1 MSRLFIGLLLVVV
14 TACARPPQV
23 TWTELPTVEFLLTSL
38 ADTTGQV
45 HSLDSTAK
53 VSMTVKGKF
62 FSSQQFLLVEKP
74 DRLRADVLT
83 GFGQLILQLT
93 ADGQELSVFMH
104 TTVPG
109 RFLRGPATAE
119 NLARFTRVP
128 LATEDMVRLLLY
140 EPPLITYQQAEVSA
154 EGNTLLLRLN
164 NQKFRQELLFDRY
177 LRFVGCRYFSQEGIF
192 LEVLYDKFNERDAF
206 PQKIQIK
213 LAEEDTKVVFKFSD
227 LQTNVRIEP
236 ERFTLE
242 IPAQITVEPIL

>member
-1 MSRLFIGLLLVVV
+1 MSRLFIILVLFVS
-14 TACARPPQV
+14 ACARPPQV
-23 TWTELPTVEFLLTSL
+23 TWTELPTVEFLLTRL

-45 HSLDSTAK
+45 HSLDGTAK

-93 ADGQELSVFMH
+93 ADGKELSVFMH
-104 TTVPG
+104 TTVPS

-140 EPPLITYQQAEVSA
+140 EPPLITYQQAEVVA
-154 EGNTLLLRLN
+154 EENTLLLRLN
-164 NQKFRQELLFDRY
+164 NQKIRQELLFDRH

-192 LEVLYDKFNERDAF
+192 LEVLYDKFNEEDVF
-206 PQKIQIK
+206 PRKIQLT
-213 LAEEDTKVVFKFSD
+213 LAEGDTRVVFKFSA
-227 LQTNVRIEP
+227 LQTNVRIDP

-242 IPAQITVEPIL
+242 IPAQIAVEPIL

>member
-23 TWTELPTVEFLLTSL
+23 TWTELPTVDFLLTRL

-45 HSLDSTAK
+45 HSLDGTAK
-53 VSMTVKGKF
+53 VSMTVKGKI

-93 ADGQELSVFMH
+93 ADGKELSVFMH
-104 TTVPG
+104 TPVPS

-140 EPPLITYQQAEVSA
+140 EPPLITYQQAEVVA
-154 EGNTLLLRLN
+154 EGNTLLLCLN

-206 PQKIQIK
+206 PRKIQIK
-213 LAEEDTKVVFKFSD
+213 LAEEDTKVVFIFSD

-242 IPAQITVEPIL
+242 IPAQIAVEPIL